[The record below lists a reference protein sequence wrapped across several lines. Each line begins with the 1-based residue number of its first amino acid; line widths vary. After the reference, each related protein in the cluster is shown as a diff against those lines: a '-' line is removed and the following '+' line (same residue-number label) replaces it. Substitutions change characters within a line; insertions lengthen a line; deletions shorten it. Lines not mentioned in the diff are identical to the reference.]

1 MKTNIKTDE
10 IIIKQIRNRYKAK
23 MQLMSKLRFE
33 KEQIIAEIERVW
45 WTDTGAQLAQE
56 FGVSKTTV
64 ARICKGI
71 K

>member
-1 MKTNIKTDE
+1 
-10 IIIKQIRNRYKAK
+10 
-23 MQLMSKLRFE
+23 MQLMYKLRFE

>member
-10 IIIKQIRNRYKAK
+10 IIAKQIRNRYKAK

-64 ARICKGI
+64 SRICKGI

>member
-10 IIIKQIRNRYKAK
+10 IIAKQIKNRYKAK

-33 KEQIIAEIERVW
+33 KDQIIAEIERVW

>member
-1 MKTNIKTDE
+1 MKSRKIDE
-10 IIIKQIRNRYKAK
+10 IIAKQIRNRYKAK

-33 KEQIIAEIERVW
+33 KEKIIAEIERVW

-64 ARICKGI
+64 SRICKGI

>member
-10 IIIKQIRNRYKAK
+10 IIAKQIRNRYKAK

>member
-1 MKTNIKTDE
+1 MNTEFKTDE
-10 IIIKQIRNRYKAK
+10 IIVKQIRNRYKAK
-23 MQLMSKLRFE
+23 KRLLSKLRFE
-33 KEQIIAEIERVW
+33 KEQILAEIERVW
-45 WTDTGAQLAQE
+45 WTDTGEQLAQE